1 MGAVGR
7 VSGATLWCVERTPH
21 CRQQYPDRVLIAW
34 LWPDGHEPLVIMGL
48 LEADRTASGAAMIL
62 EYSEK
67 GIVFFPDP
75 YLVGTPADFG
85 LDFEDVFFEAADG
98 VKLHGWWVPRAGAP
112 VLVWFHGNAGNISH
126 RLENI
131 KLLWELAGVQ
141 VFIFDY
147 REYGRSQ
154 GRISRE
160 GTFLDAAAAYGYV
173 TETRGIPGKEII
185 LFGRSLGTA
194 LATDLAIQK
203 PCRALILESAFT
215 NSSEMAKM
223 LAPFLFDWR
232 PKVPYD
238 NLGKIT
244 RVKVPVLIIHGAND
258 EIIPVEM
265 GRRLFTAANSPKDL
279 YIIPGAHHNDTYVAG
294 GLAYFERLRAFIHPA
309 EK

>member
-1 MGAVGR
+1 
-7 VSGATLWCVERTPH
+7 
-21 CRQQYPDRVLIAW
+21 
-34 LWPDGHEPLVIMGL
+34 
-48 LEADRTASGAAMIL
+48 MIL

-75 YLVGTPADFG
+75 NLVGTPADFG
-85 LDFEDVFFEAADG
+85 LKYEDVWFEAADG
-98 VKLHGWWVPRAGAP
+98 VKLHGWWVPKAGAP

-126 RLENI
+126 RLENL
-131 KLLWELAGVQ
+131 KLLHDLVGVQ

-160 GTFLDAAAAYGYV
+160 GTFLDAAAAYRYV
-173 TETRGIPGKEII
+173 AETRGIPAGDII

-215 NSSEMAKM
+215 NSSDMAKM

-238 NLGKIT
+238 NLGRIGK
-244 RVKVPVLIIHGAND
+244 VAVPVLIIHGTDD
-258 EIIPVEM
+258 EIIPVDM
-265 GRRLFTAANSPKDL
+265 ARRVFAAAPEPKEL
-279 YIIPGAHHNDTYVAG
+279 YIIPGAHHNDTYLVG
-294 GLAYFERLRAFIHPA
+294 GGEYVRRLRAFIDKATPGVRSEA
-309 EK
+309 